1 MRFFKSVLISIFF
14 IYSFGVAANKT
25 IHEYYREAAFQYI
38 ENRLPTAEI
47 TCQEGLSRYPNSLKL
62 QMLLDRILEAKN
74 EQKKQNQ
81 DPSQQNQDQNQDPS
95 DSNENE
101 QKDSPGEDQ
110 DSNENSDSPSDSK
123 DSTPE
128 ENPEPKPEDADSNP
142 ENTETK
148 QNEEDHKNMEPPQE
162 ELLDYISPE
171 EASQLLKDFNEE
183 KGERK
188 PWRGKTRPLKDW

>member
-95 DSNENE
+95 DRSEE
-101 QKDSPGEDQ
+101 RRVGKECRSRRSGE
-110 DSNENSDSPSDSK
+110 
-123 DSTPE
+123 
-128 ENPEPKPEDADSNP
+128 
-142 ENTETK
+142 
-148 QNEEDHKNMEPPQE
+148 H
-162 ELLDYISPE
+162 
-171 EASQLLKDFNEE
+171 
-183 KGERK
+183 
-188 PWRGKTRPLKDW
+188 